1 MLSHEKISHFRF
13 RSDVM
18 VWCGDAFSEVSAEFS
33 LAATFFLRLKEFMME
48 LHIS

>member
-1 MLSHEKISHFRF
+1 MRKYHTSVSVVM
-13 RSDVM
+13 SDVTHTAFQ
-18 VWCGDAFSEVSAEFS
+18 AFSEVSAEFS